1 MASTRGA
8 HAAVTFGA
16 EWREQKSRPS
26 QNNAS
31 MHTAHPRRVG
41 TNLQR
46 RGAVCEHIQAI
57 LTRPTIEIHEHVDTE
72 IVDGL
77 GCSPS
82 CVSPEM
88 EETPSTRGVD
98 LLLPRCRRTSEPL
111 LVGVDAH
118 SRCPR

>member
-1 MASTRGA
+1 MLPSHSVQSG
-8 HAAVTFGA
+8 
-16 EWREQKSRPS
+16 ENKSPGPLKTMRACTP
-26 QNNAS
+26 
-31 MHTAHPRRVG
+31 AHPRRVG

-118 SRCPR
+118 SSCPR